1 MSIRSRL
8 AAGYGAGVVLT
19 LLVVGL
25 FVWWQ
30 LGAALEGSLKATLQ
44 TRSAGILTSLEN
56 AGQAGLQESDQTAP
70 GVFAALFKPDGS
82 LVDAT
87 SDVPRGIRPSNGV
100 LDLVGRHYFLWTERA
115 PNGTIVV
122 TGADLQ
128 PIADTQA
135 ALARLLL
142 GIGLSVGAASL
153 FGGWLLAGRALRP
166 VDRLIEDAAALGPG
180 DLEQRLTQPPRMDEV
195 GQLTITLNGMLDR
208 IAESVERQRLFVAMA
223 SHELRTPLA
232 ALRAELDIVEHDDAS
247 LKDYRDALRGA
258 QGDAIRLT
266 SLATSLLDLATTR
279 EDASSI
285 SRTPVRLRQ
294 LAESVVRSVDPL
306 ARQRGVA
313 IELDLPE
320 AVVWVDR
327 TRIEHAL
334 GNLLSNA
341 VAYSNL
347 GGDVEVHARIAS
359 EPEGHT
365 LIVEVL
371 DRGPGI
377 GDDPPD
383 GLFAPFHRGSR
394 ASGTGSGLGLATVAG
409 AVLAHGGAFG
419 AGNRTGAGARFWF
432 RVPADRPDP
441 SNVAIPAAS
450 AAEPLADVVSDRVR
464 FHSPRRANPTRGP
477 GGPVAHTAGASA
489 GGRFDTRSRAS

>member
-1 MSIRSRL
+1 VSIRSRL
-8 AAGYGAGVVLT
+8 AAGYGVGVVLT

-70 GVFAALFKPDGS
+70 GVFAALFSADGT

-87 SDVPRGIRPSNGV
+87 TDAPRGIRPGSGV
-100 LDLVGRHYFLWTERA
+100 VVVGTRHYLLWTEKA
-115 PNGTIVV
+115 PDRTIVV
-122 TGADLQ
+122 TGADVQ
-128 PIADTQA
+128 PIADTQV

-142 GIGLSVGAASL
+142 GVGFSVGAASL

-180 DLEQRLTQPPRMDEV
+180 DLERRLAQPSRMDEM
-195 GQLTITLNGMLDR
+195 GRLTTTLNGMLDR

-232 ALRAELDIVEHDDAS
+232 ALRAELDIVERDDAS
-247 LKDYRDALRGA
+247 LTDYRDALHEA
-258 QGDAIRLT
+258 QGDAIRLG

-279 EDASSI
+279 EDAGSI

-294 LAESVVRSVDPL
+294 LAVSVVRSVDPL
-306 ARQRGVA
+306 ARRRGVA
-313 IELDLPE
+313 IEVDVPDT
-320 AVVWVDR
+320 VVWVDR

-347 GGDVEVHARIAS
+347 GGEVEVHARIAG

-383 GLFAPFHRGSR
+383 ELFAPFHRGSR
-394 ASGTGSGLGLATVAG
+394 ASGAGSGLGLATVAG
-409 AVLAHGGAFG
+409 AVRAHGGVFG
-419 AGNRTGAGARFWF
+419 AGNREDLGARFWF
-432 RVPADRPDP
+432 TVPADRPD
-441 SNVAIPAAS
+441 SSDVAIPLAS
-450 AAEPLADVVSDRVR
+450 TAEPLSDVVKDRVR
-464 FHSPRRANPTRGP
+464 FHSPGPANPTQG
-477 GGPVAHTAGASA
+477 H
-489 GGRFDTRSRAS
+489 

>member
-1 MSIRSRL
+1 VSIRSRL
-8 AAGYGAGVVLT
+8 AAGYGAGVILT

-30 LGAALEGSLKATLQ
+30 LGAVLESSLKGTLQ

-56 AGQAGLQESDQTAP
+56 TGQAGLQESDQTAP

-87 SDVPRGIRPSNGV
+87 SGAPRGIRPSGGV
-100 LDLVGRHYFLWTERA
+100 LDLGGRQYLLWTEKA
-115 PNGTIVV
+115 PDGTIVV
-122 TGADLQ
+122 TGADLR

-142 GIGLSVGAASL
+142 GVGLTIGSASL

-166 VDRLIEDAAALGPG
+166 VDRLIDDAAALGPG
-180 DLEQRLTQPPRMDEV
+180 DLDQRLARPLRMDEV
-195 GQLTITLNGMLDR
+195 GSLTLTLNGMLDR

-232 ALRAELDIVEHDDAS
+232 ALRAGLEIVEQDGAS
-247 LKDYRDALRGA
+247 LADYQDALHEA
-258 QGDAIRLT
+258 QGDAIRLA

-279 EDASSI
+279 EDARSI

-294 LAESVVRSVDPL
+294 LGESVVRSVDPL
-306 ARQRGVA
+306 ARQRAVT
-313 IELDLPE
+313 IEVDLPD

-334 GNLLSNA
+334 GNFLSNA
-341 VAYSNL
+341 VAYSDL
-347 GGDVEVHARIAS
+347 GGKVEVRGRI
-359 EPEGHT
+359 EGELRHQT
-365 LIVEVL
+365 LMVEVL

-383 GLFAPFHRGSR
+383 GLFAPFHRGSH
-394 ASGTGSGLGLATVAG
+394 ASGAGSGLGLATVAG
-409 AVLAHGGAFG
+409 AVRAHGGTYG
-419 AGNRTGAGARFWF
+419 AGNRDEAGARFWF
-432 RVPADRPDP
+432 MVPADRPDP
-441 SNVAIPAAS
+441 PDVASRPASTAQPPTHVGRS
-450 AAEPLADVVSDRVR
+450 KAPERVA
-464 FHSPRRANPTRGP
+464 P
-477 GGPVAHTAGASA
+477 
-489 GGRFDTRSRAS
+489 